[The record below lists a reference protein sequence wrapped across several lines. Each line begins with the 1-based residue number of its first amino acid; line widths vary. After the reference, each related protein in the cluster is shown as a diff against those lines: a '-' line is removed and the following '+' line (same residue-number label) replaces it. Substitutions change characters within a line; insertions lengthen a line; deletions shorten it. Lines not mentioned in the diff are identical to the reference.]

1 MKWLAR
7 SVLALLV
14 IFLFSYFPSLSYAS
28 SITSYEGKTAF
39 LLSEAPH
46 RNLSGEF
53 FDRSL
58 EAKLGAEG
66 SLGRLLTEA
75 GKVRASERV
84 FYIDPMLIEEIVDLS
99 GGFSLEAGAS
109 FEPSVNANQWLTR
122 FRTLAATSEVIA
134 LNYGAPDIAWLLKS
148 APSEQ
153 QINHQ
158 LSRDLLSSL
167 LGVEVSNRN
176 LTTSIDPA
184 QQSQKIALGITRNFT
199 SARKALRSINR
210 YVPTEETRRLRVLAT
225 RMLNTQT
232 DRDFAERFA
241 RNFREVVNQYE
252 DSLRISKG
260 RFTLTSS
267 LEKVPVTIINDFD
280 NDLPI
285 SLSIKSTNTRVRV
298 SQPPVT
304 NVPANSKVVVEV
316 PLEVLSSGQSELLV
330 TMRVNEKY
338 RVGEQVRLRL
348 NLAVI
353 SPLTTWITTGSGV
366 ILLLAAVFQ
375 SLRRVKRS
383 RLRKNEEVNS

>member
-1 MKWLAR
+1 
-7 SVLALLV
+7 
-14 IFLFSYFPSLSYAS
+14 
-28 SITSYEGKTAF
+28 
-39 LLSEAPH
+39 
-46 RNLSGEF
+46 
-53 FDRSL
+53 
-58 EAKLGAEG
+58 
-66 SLGRLLTEA
+66 
-75 GKVRASERV
+75 
-84 FYIDPMLIEEIVDLS
+84 
-99 GGFSLEAGAS
+99 
-109 FEPSVNANQWLTR
+109 
-122 FRTLAATSEVIA
+122 
-134 LNYGAPDIAWLLKS
+134 
-148 APSEQ
+148 
-153 QINHQ
+153 
-158 LSRDLLSSL
+158 
-167 LGVEVSNRN
+167 
-176 LTTSIDPA
+176 
-184 QQSQKIALGITRNFT
+184 
-199 SARKALRSINR
+199 
-210 YVPTEETRRLRVLAT
+210 
-225 RMLNTQT
+225 
-232 DRDFAERFA
+232 
-241 RNFREVVNQYE
+241 VVNQYE

-260 RFTLTSS
+260 SFTLTSS

-280 NDLPI
+280 NNLLI

>member
-1 MKWLAR
+1 MKLLGR
-7 SVLALLV
+7 SAIALLM

-28 SITSYEGKTAF
+28 SITSFEGKTSF

-58 EAKLGAEG
+58 EAKLGVKG
-66 SLGRLLTEA
+66 SLGRLLTEM
-75 GKVRASERV
+75 GKIRASERV
-84 FYIDPMLIEEIVDLS
+84 FYIDPMLIEEVVDLS
-99 GGFSLEAGAS
+99 DGFLVEGVESI
-109 FEPSVNANQWLTR
+109 EPSVNANQWLTR
-122 FRTLAATSEVIA
+122 FRTLAATSEVVA
-134 LNYGAPDIAWLLKS
+134 LNYGAPDIVWLLKS

-153 QINHQ
+153 RINQQ

-176 LTTSIDPA
+176 LTALIDPT
-184 QQSQKIALGITRNFT
+184 QQPKKIEVGITRNFT

-225 RMLNTQT
+225 RMLNTQA
-232 DRDFAERFA
+232 DQDLAERFS
-241 RNFREVVNQYE
+241 RNFRESVNQYE

-298 SQPPVT
+298 SQPPLT
-304 NVPANSKVVVEV
+304 NVPANSKIVVEV
-316 PLEVLSSGQSELLV
+316 PVEVLSSGQSELLV
-330 TMRVNEKY
+330 TMRVNESY

-366 ILLLAAVFQ
+366 ILLSQ
-375 SLRRVKRS
+375 P
-383 RLRKNEEVNS
+383 